1 MRSFDLIEPRKLDD
15 IFDLLTDGEEPV
27 RPMGGGTALMLMMKA
42 NLFAPARLVSLRHL
56 GPPFVGLSFDPES
69 SVMRIGALTTFSQLE
84 HSADIA
90 AHLPVVTQTMRTL
103 ANVRVRNVASVG
115 GNLAH
120 ADPHLDLPPVWL
132 ALDADV
138 MLVSR
143 NGERIVPVEEIFA
156 GYYET
161 TIADG
166 ELVAELRVPVKAGWR
181 STYVKITTR
190 AAHDWPALG
199 LTISVSG
206 GPARIDD
213 LRLVL
218 SAALDRPTRLR
229 EAEAVLRERALDDD
243 VLREAGDAAVAEV
256 DIESDSR
263 GSSAYKQELLRVHL
277 RRGLVSLLG
286 AA

>member
-56 GPPFVGLSFDPES
+56 GAPFVGLSFDPES

-229 EAEAVLRERALDDD
+229 EAEAVLRGRALDDD